1 MKKILTTLLTFAFVA
16 NISFAQSLDLTS
28 GAGFSIDSSFDTMG
42 TTVGASGISFNGL
55 DNQVISG
62 FWSTA
67 QDLSAWSTATE
78 AYVLGTIT
86 TAPSSLYSV
95 TLYDSAF
102 NTITLTGGEWGKIS
116 EDTTQVDLTI
126 PSASFAW
133 SDVSFIDINTGGA
146 GSSVAGSISS
156 ITVVPEPSTYAL
168 IAGFAAFLFVA
179 IRRRK

>member
-1 MKKILTTLLTFAFVA
+1 MKNLLITLLSLGFVA

-42 TTVGASGISFNGL
+42 TTVSSTGISFSGL

-62 FWSTA
+62 FWSSA
-67 QDLSAWSTATE
+67 QDLSSWAAASE
-78 AYVLGTIT
+78 AYVLGSIS

-102 NTITLTGGEWGKIS
+102 NTIVLSGGEWGKIS
-116 EDTTQVDLTI
+116 GDTTEVDLSI
-126 PSASFAW
+126 PSQAFAW
-133 SDVSFIDINTGGA
+133 SDVTYIDINTGGA
-146 GSSVAGSISS
+146 GASVAGSISS

>member
-1 MKKILTTLLTFAFVA
+1 MKKLLITLMSLAFVA
-16 NISFAQSLDLTS
+16 NVSFAQSLDLTS
-28 GAGFSIDSSFDTMG
+28 GAGFSIDGGFDTMG

-67 QDLSAWSTATE
+67 QDLSSWSTASD
-78 AYVLGTIT
+78 AYVLGTIS

-102 NTITLTGGEWGKIS
+102 NTITLTGGEWGNIS
-116 EDTTQVDLTI
+116 EDTSVVDLSI

-133 SDVSFIDINTGGA
+133 NDVLYLDINTGGA
-146 GSSVAGSISS
+146 GASVAGSISS

-168 IAGFAAFLFVA
+168 IAGFVAFLFVA